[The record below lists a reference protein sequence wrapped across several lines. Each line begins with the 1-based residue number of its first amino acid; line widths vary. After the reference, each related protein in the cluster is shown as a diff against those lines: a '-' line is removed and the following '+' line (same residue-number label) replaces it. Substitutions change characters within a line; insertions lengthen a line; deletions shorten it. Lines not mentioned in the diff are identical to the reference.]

1 MLQRSGLEL
10 QKRFAAFEATEKQV
24 ASFGSITRGVQ
35 VNGTPTLL
43 IVNRYGQVRTLTG
56 LTDAY
61 SMEQAIDEARH
72 S

>member
-1 MLQRSGLEL
+1 M
-10 QKRFAAFEATEKQV
+10 
-24 ASFGSITRGVQ
+24 Q

-43 IVNRYGQVRTLTG
+43 IVNRHGQVRTLTG